1 MGTRIAVIVGVLLTM
16 VVVVINSPSLR
27 DVFVTSRPVADTSL
41 PTAQSMQGL
50 RAATRL
56 LDRERRLRQQDR
68 DRIAARES
76 SSRLAITAP
85 AFAATLTW
93 NDMEPIGVFLERLPD
108 GVSRPGES
116 HPRALAELYVNV
128 SAHTAPIIQPPAST
142 PADASGRTAGARDEQ
157 GHRAS
162 DWLDGDVA
170 VASCISAWPIEPTD
184 H

>member
-16 VVVVINSPSLR
+16 VVVVINSPPLR
-27 DVFVTSRPVADTSL
+27 DAFVTSRPVADTSL

-108 GVSRPGES
+108 GVTGES
-116 HPRALAELYVNV
+116 V
-128 SAHTAPIIQPPAST
+128 
-142 PADASGRTAGARDEQ
+142 GRTGETREFRYDFPGGGAIILLARPCGIQ
-157 GHRAS
+157 MGLCVWAV
-162 DWLDGDVA
+162 DV
-170 VASCISAWPIEPTD
+170 EN
-184 H
+184 